1 MSESF
6 SSSYEYVSLSSKHY
20 VLNFCI
26 WYSFKLFWTFRFG
39 DLTKE
44 LSYKVKEGVQTFTG
58 KPEWELGDIAKTVVK
73 RLSELDEEGDQV
85 SGIIGS

>member
-20 VLNFCI
+20 VQILLTHSVLS
-26 WYSFKLFWTFRFG
+26 WAFRFG